1 MKIREV
7 RTRVAQWS
15 GKTTPLSPHFCTN
28 PMDLLSLPQSS
39 SMNTFTFHS
48 WLVVEVMSDDGLV
61 GIGNAALTPL
71 VTKQVYLRR
80 RATSQGWLHRSR

>member
-15 GKTTPLSPHFCTN
+15 GETTPLPPHFCTN

-39 SMNTFTFHS
+39 T
-48 WLVVEVMSDDGLV
+48 MS
-61 GIGNAALTPL
+61 
-71 VTKQVYLRR
+71 YLYL
-80 RATSQGWLHRSR
+80 S